1 MSSDFKDHLILVLFL
16 NLGFGERS
24 FIIFGLYEY
33 FGIRWIWFCF
43 LPPSVHIGYV
53 QFIYHD

>member
-1 MSSDFKDHLILVLFL
+1 MSSDFKDHLNFVLFL

-33 FGIRWIWFCF
+33 FRICWIWFRF
-43 LPPSVHIGYV
+43 LLPSVCIEYV
-53 QFIYHD
+53 QLIYPD